1 MVIIFNHDVC
11 TTILHT
17 IVIRVTYKYYIVS
30 VASIKYNAMSVYLFT
45 EGYPSGRWES

>member
-17 IVIRVTYKYYIVS
+17 IFIRVTYKYYIVS
-30 VASIKYNAMSVYLFT
+30 VVSKKYNTMSVYLLT
-45 EGYPSGRWES
+45 EGFSSG